1 MDKIAVIMSVYN
13 GDLPQNVE
21 LAIDSILNQRY
32 KNY

>member
-21 LAIDSILNQRY
+21 LAIDSIF
-32 KNY
+32 KSKV